1 MEIEMFF
8 AKYDIDGS
16 RTLEVDEV
24 RAMLKDLEGQ
34 RRELESKSSVN
45 WSSKFIYLLT
55 LCCASYFFFSF
66 RETAQGVL
74 LSFSD
79 W

>member
-45 WSSKFIYLLT
+45 LSSKFISINPLLP
-55 LCCASYFFFSF
+55 
-66 RETAQGVL
+66 EL
-74 LSFSD
+74 LFLRF
-79 W
+79 